1 MFYYL
6 NGEITLL
13 EENLAVVDCGGVGFA
28 CRTTAYTQSKLRIGQ
43 TAKLFTYCN
52 IREDAFDI
60 FGFSTREELRC
71 FELLVGVTG
80 VGPKAAI
87 AILSSASPERF
98 TLAIMT
104 QDEKMLTA
112 APGVGK
118 KLAQRIILELKDKL
132 GSAVTEVDFS
142 GSAVGAPIPSAGS
155 NLALAQAAL
164 AELGY
169 SGAEIASALKGVP
182 VEGLSTEEIVKKCLR
197 AMVMG

>member
-6 NGEITLL
+6 NGEITLM
-13 EENLAVVDCGGVGFA
+13 EGNLAVVDCGGVGYA
-28 CRTTAYTQSKLRIGQ
+28 CRTTSYTLSKLRIGQ

-60 FGFSTREELRC
+60 YGFSTRDELRC
-71 FELLVGVTG
+71 FELLLGVTG

-87 AILSSASPERF
+87 AILSSTSPERF
-98 TLAIMT
+98 MLAIMT
-104 QDEKMLTA
+104 QDEKSLTA
-112 APGVGK
+112 AQGVGK

-132 GSAVTEVDFS
+132 GAVSEVDFS
-142 GSAVGAPIPSAGS
+142 DSAPAFAAPSSGS

-169 SGAEIASALKGVP
+169 NQNEIGAALKGIKT
-182 VEGLSTEEIVKKCLR
+182 EGMTTEEIVRQCLR
-197 AMVMG
+197 AMVMR

>member
-142 GSAVGAPIPSAGS
+142 GSASGTPIPSAGS

>member
-6 NGEITLL
+6 NGEITMV
-13 EENLAVVDCGGVGFA
+13 EGNLAVVDCAGVGFA
-28 CRTTAYTQSKLRIGQ
+28 CRTTSYTLSKLRVGQ

-60 FGFSTREELRC
+60 FGFSTREELHY
-71 FELLVGVTG
+71 FELLLGVTG

-87 AILSSASPERF
+87 AILSATSPERF
-98 TLAIMT
+98 LLAIMT
-104 QDEKMLTA
+104 QDEKALTA

-132 GSAVTEVDFS
+132 GAVTEVDFS
-142 GSAVGAPIPSAGS
+142 DGASAVSIPTAGS

-169 SGAEIASALKGVP
+169 NQNEIGAALKGIKT
-182 VEGLSTEEIVKKCLR
+182 EGMSTEEIVRQCLR
-197 AMVMG
+197 AMVMR

>member
-6 NGEITLL
+6 NGEITMM
-13 EENLAVVDCGGVGFA
+13 EGNLAVVDCGGVGYA
-28 CRTTAYTQSKLRIGQ
+28 CRTTSYTLSKLRVGQ

-60 FGFSTREELRC
+60 YGFSTRDELRC
-71 FELLVGVTG
+71 FELLLGVTG

-87 AILSSASPERF
+87 AILSSTSPERF
-98 TLAIMT
+98 MLAIMT
-104 QDEKMLTA
+104 QDEKALTA
-112 APGVGK
+112 AQGVGK

-132 GSAVTEVDFS
+132 GAVTEVDFS
-142 GSAVGAPIPSAGS
+142 DGASAVSIPTAGS

-169 SGAEIASALKGVP
+169 NQNEIGAALKGIKT
-182 VEGLSTEEIVKKCLR
+182 EGMSTEEIVRQCLR
-197 AMVMG
+197 AMVMR

>member
-28 CRTTAYTQSKLRIGQ
+28 CRTTAYTQSKLRVGQ

-142 GSAVGAPIPSAGS
+142 GSAGSAPIPAAGS

-169 SGAEIASALKGVP
+169 SGAEIASTLKGVP

>member
-6 NGEITLL
+6 NGEITMM
-13 EENLAVVDCGGVGFA
+13 EGNLAVVDCGGVGYA
-28 CRTTAYTQSKLRIGQ
+28 CRTTSYTLSKLRVGQ

-60 FGFSTREELRC
+60 FGFSTREELHY
-71 FELLVGVTG
+71 FELLLGVTG

-87 AILSSASPERF
+87 AILSATSPF
-98 TLAIMT
+98 LLAIMT
-104 QDEKMLTA
+104 QDEKALTA

-132 GSAVTEVDFS
+132 GAVTEVDLS
-142 GSAVGAPIPSAGS
+142 GGASAAVLPMSGS

-169 SGAEIASALKGVP
+169 NQSEIGAALKGVKT
-182 VEGLSTEEIVKKCLR
+182 EGMSTEEIVRQCLR
-197 AMVMG
+197 AMVMR